1 MSRRRTILLAIVL
14 GLLAGATFLLYT
26 EMERARRLCRAA
38 AEDLR
43 TSTKLAAQIETI
55 RTRPTMADEH
65 ERLSSETTGLIESAA
80 RQAEI
85 TGRSLV
91 RITPQPPRRVEETVY
106 KEKPTHVM
114 LKDVSLQQVGRMV
127 AALLNADAN
136 LSARSIRL
144 GAPRSDDTS
153 GLWSAELVVTYLIY
167 DPPVT
172 R

>member
-1 MSRRRTILLAIVL
+1 MSRRQTFLLAVAL
-14 GLLAGATFLLYT
+14 GLLAGAAALLYT
-26 EMERARRLCRAA
+26 EMQRARRLCHAA

-43 TSTKLAAQIETI
+43 TSTKLASRIETI
-55 RTRPTMADEH
+55 RERPTMADEH

-80 RQAEI
+80 RKAEI
-85 TGRSLV
+85 SGRSLV

-114 LKDVSLQQVGRMV
+114 LKDVSLQQVGQMV
-127 AALLNADAN
+127 AALLNSDAG
-136 LSARSIRL
+136 LAAKSIRL

-153 GLWSAELVVTYLIY
+153 ALWSAELVVTYLIY

>member
-1 MSRRRTILLAIVL
+1 MSRRRTILVAIVL
-14 GLLAGATFLLYT
+14 GLLAGTAALLYS
-26 EMERARRLCRAA
+26 EMDRARRLCNAA
-38 AEDLR
+38 AEDLKH
-43 TSTKLAAQIETI
+43 STKLAAQIEAI
-55 RTRPTMADEH
+55 RERPTMADEH
-65 ERLSSETTGLIESAA
+65 ERLSSETIGLIESAA
-80 RQAEI
+80 GQADI

-114 LKDVSLQQVGRMV
+114 LKDVSLQQLGRMV
-127 AALLNADAN
+127 TALLNSDAG

-167 DPPVT
+167 DPPIT